1 MGQQPCPAGTAIS
14 VEDAMS
20 FQKKIKNRFQ
30 ITRGRAKQKLGRA
43 TGNRRMQAEGLADRI
58 GGNVRQAGEQVRDA
72 GRDLRRGGRR

>member
-1 MGQQPCPAGTAIS
+1 MGQRPCPAGTVIS

-58 GGNVRQAGEQVRDA
+58 GGNVRQAGQQMKDA

>member
-1 MGQQPCPAGTAIS
+1 MQQPCPGGADNS

-20 FQKKIKNRFQ
+20 FQKKIRNKFQ

-43 TGNRRMQAEGLADRI
+43 TGNRRMQTAGLADRI
-58 GGNVRQAGEQVRDA
+58 GGNVKQAGEQVKDA